1 MNKSNSITFEFE
13 NSEHITIPSKFI
25 HTLKIIKPQISNQY
39 INMDWSGNFSQYI
52 KEKPATFFLI
62 IIKINEK
69 YKQFLEEQYVEKYNK
84 KPSDLDQLVNHSL
97 EQLKR
102 DDIVYCVINDN
113 NKTIEPEPIYLHW
126 IGDMYQNEALSYI
139 HGKNKSNK
147 DEFDDMVCIISTSLP
162 KDEFDDMVCIIST
175 SLPKDEIADWLDEVD
190 YLFNLSE
197 AKDEVGGDDNDYDVV
212 DKHISPHLSL

>member
-1 MNKSNSITFEFE
+1 MNETNSITFTFE
-13 NSEHITIPSKFI
+13 NCECITIPSKFI
-25 HTLKIIKPQISNQY
+25 HTLKIIKPQINNQHIY
-39 INMDWSGNFSQYI
+39 MDIFGNFDQDIQNES
-52 KEKPATFFLI
+52 ATFFLI
-62 IIKINEK
+62 VITINEK
-69 YKQFLEEQYVEKYNK
+69 YKQ

-126 IGDMYQNEALSYI
+126 IGDMYENKALSYL

-147 DEFDDMVCIISTSLP
+147 DEL
-162 KDEFDDMVCIIST
+162 DELLCIIST

>member
-1 MNKSNSITFEFE
+1 MNIMNETNSITFIFE
-13 NSEHITIPSKFI
+13 NCECITIPSKFI
-25 HTLKIIKPQISNQY
+25 HTLKIIKPQINNQHIY
-39 INMDWSGNFSQYI
+39 MDIFGNFDQDIQNES
-52 KEKPATFFLI
+52 ATFFLI
-62 IIKINEK
+62 VITINER
-69 YKQFLEEQYVEKYNK
+69 YKQFLEDQYVEKYKK
-84 KPSDLDQLVNHSL
+84 KPSDLDQLVNHSIQ
-97 EQLKR
+97 QLKR

-147 DEFDDMVCIISTSLP
+147 DELDDMVCIISTSLA
-162 KDEFDDMVCIIST
+162 
-175 SLPKDEIADWLDEVD
+175 KDEIADWLEEVD

-197 AKDEVGGDDNDYDVV
+197 AKNDSGIDSDYNVV

>member
-1 MNKSNSITFEFE
+1 MNIMNETNSITFIFE
-13 NSEHITIPSKFI
+13 NCECITIPSKFI
-25 HTLKIIKPQISNQY
+25 HTLKIIKPQINNQY
-39 INMDWSGNFSQYI
+39 IYMDVFGNFDQDIQDKS
-52 KEKPATFFLI
+52 ATFFLI
-62 IIKINEK
+62 VITINEK
-69 YKQFLEEQYVEKYNK
+69 YKHFLENQYVERYNK
-84 KPSDLDQLVNHSL
+84 KPSDLDQLVNHSIQ
-97 EQLKR
+97 QLKR

-139 HGKNKSNK
+139 HSKHKSNK
-147 DEFDDMVCIISTSLP
+147 DEL
-162 KDEFDDMVCIIST
+162 DELLCIIST
-175 SLPKDEIADWLDEVD
+175 SLPKDEIADWIDEVD